1 MVRICSDKSLMVKA
15 SFTFAMG
22 RCWGIVTFET
32 CQFFDFFL
40 IQWGLLPAF
49 LVQVVL
55 GCLEKLPTPL
65 IRNMCSLVSY
75 LPVGAYGHRMALVAA
90 ARRRYALPGSKHGT
104 ACKTH
109 GQP

>member
-1 MVRICSDKSLMVKA
+1 MVKA
-15 SFTFAMG
+15 SFTLAMG
-22 RCWGIVTFET
+22 WRWGIVTFEAR
-32 CQFFDFFL
+32 QFFDFLL
-40 IQWGLLPAF
+40 IQWRLLSAF

-65 IRNMCSLVSY
+65 IRNMRSLVSY
-75 LPVGAYGHRMALVAA
+75 LPVGAYSHSMALVAT